1 MATLVKQGGGGFLW
15 VAVVL
20 LAGWEGSSDQRDGT
34 KWWVG
39 WIGRVGDGVWG
50 RGGGSSLFLF
60 GAFPDAEVRL

>member
-1 MATLVKQGGGGFLW
+1 M
-15 VAVVL
+15 AVVL

-39 WIGRVGDGVWG
+39 WVGRVGDGVWG